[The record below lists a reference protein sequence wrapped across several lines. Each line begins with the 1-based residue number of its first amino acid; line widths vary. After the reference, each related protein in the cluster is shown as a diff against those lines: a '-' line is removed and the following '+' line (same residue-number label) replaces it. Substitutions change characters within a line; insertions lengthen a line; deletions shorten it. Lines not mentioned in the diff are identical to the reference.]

1 MIFEDGFF
9 RDVLSGCIY
18 ACLHFFYF
26 SWRHQL
32 PLEGPIFQKPQNL
45 STSATIKAAI
55 QDLTAVFVARDADNA
70 TGGYTNSLTK
80 IFTVYTFLVEAGDI
94 HFNSPITD
102 YIPERAALVNNR
114 SANVIKKV
122 AWEDITIGDLASH
135 MAGIAPDNSLVG
147 ELTQAIAP
155 NVAVEIG
162 FPPLAQTE
170 VPTCEFF
177 AGFSHLYRA
186 FAPGETPAYSNVAF
200 QILSYALETMTGRNY
215 QTSFQDKL
223 LKPLNLAPTFYT
235 TPNESVGVIPEN
247 PSTDNLGAGMMYS
260 TVANI
265 SSLGRSIL
273 RSSLLS
279 PAQTR
284 RWLKPTALTSDI
296 RETVGYPWGIR
307 RIIMDPDRPYEL
319 ITAYNK
325 AGSIGSYS
333 SLLALLPE
341 FGIGFSLLVAGD
353 HALNNWVLADT
364 LGSSILPAVQ
374 QAVRAEAQANYAG
387 NHSNSELNSSV
398 TFTTD
403 ASKPGLGITSWISNG
418 TDMMAISNYLLTSS
432 ISAKFSARLYPT
444 DLQVTAAG
452 GSKQVVLKAI
462 FEDLANQAKD
472 SKFTAGCGT
481 WIGPTAFVYGAL
493 ALDEFIFTLD
503 PSGNAVSV
511 EVSALR
517 LSMSRTST

>member
-1 MIFEDGFF
+1 M
-9 RDVLSGCIY
+9 R
-18 ACLHFFYF
+18 FY
-26 SWRHQL
+26 
-32 PLEGPIFQKPQNL
+32 E
-45 STSATIKAAI
+45 
-55 QDLTAVFVARDADNA
+55 
-70 TGGYTNSLTK
+70 
-80 IFTVYTFLVEAGDI
+80 
-94 HFNSPITD
+94 
-102 YIPERAALVNNR
+102 
-114 SANVIKKV
+114 
-122 AWEDITIGDLASH
+122 
-135 MAGIAPDNSLVG
+135 
-147 ELTQAIAP
+147 
-155 NVAVEIG
+155 
-162 FPPLAQTE
+162 
-170 VPTCEFF
+170 EFF
-177 AGFSHLYRA
+177 AGFSHLYPA

-215 QTSFQDKL
+215 QTSLQDKL
-223 LKPLNLAPTFYT
+223 LKPLNLAHTFYT
-235 TPNESVGVIPEN
+235 TPNESVGVIPGN
-247 PSTDNLGAGMMYS
+247 PSSTGWTNNLGEESPRVPQFFDSSAIADNLSAGMMYS
-260 TVANI
+260 TVADI

-341 FGIGFSLLVAGD
+341 FGIGFSVLVAGD

-387 NHSNSELNSSV
+387 NYSSSELNSSV

-403 ASKPGLGITSWISNG
+403 ASKPGLGITSWISNR
-418 TDMMAISNYLLTSS
+418 TDMMAVSNYLLTNS
-432 ISAKFSARLYPT
+432 ISVNFSARLYPT

-452 GSKQVVLKAI
+452 GSKQVGLKAI

-472 SKFTAGCGT
+472 SIFTAGCGT
-481 WIGPTAFVYGAL
+481 WIGPTALVYGAL

-511 EVSALR
+511 AVSALR
-517 LSMSRTST
+517 PSMGRASI